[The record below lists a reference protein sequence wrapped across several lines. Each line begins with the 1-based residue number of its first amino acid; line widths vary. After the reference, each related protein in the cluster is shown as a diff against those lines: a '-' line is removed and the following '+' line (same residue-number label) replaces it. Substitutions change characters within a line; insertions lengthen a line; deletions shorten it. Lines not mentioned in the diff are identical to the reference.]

1 MMQSLTT
8 RWRNAESRK
17 PERLITGP
25 GLVTRNQAFSRVP
38 WGAGAGLRMEAHR
51 SKHVPGALH
60 RSESKLLGRDG
71 CNSCLPPSFTC
82 LAAIDLQVSICTL
95 FLLSQF
101 ASWLQQIP
109 KSILSY
115 KPLWHC
121 ISCHGILSFNLLP
134 MQGSYHEVSHKV
146 YHDSVQKAY
155 PIAPVPI

>member
-95 FLLSQF
+95 FLLGELLASQTRWKTLGLKF
-101 ASWLQQIP
+101 SSCLTFKP
-109 KSILSY
+109 YSILHTYNYEINIQYCSVCKY
-115 KPLWHC
+115 K
-121 ISCHGILSFNLLP
+121 SCEDLKTQEEGLVF
-134 MQGSYHEVSHKV
+134 
-146 YHDSVQKAY
+146 
-155 PIAPVPI
+155 